1 MTPAVFLHGIGRSG
15 RAAWPLQLSL
25 EEERACLFLPRLGPG
40 DPSSAVVAHL
50 AERLDGPVHVVAH
63 SYGALAAL
71 LLAERHRGLVVSL
84 ALAEPAALGL
94 SRGRPRTEEHVA
106 AMGPVLAGATDE
118 HLRATTPPW
127 QVEVSPEVVSRVPTL
142 VALGGPGTMYAEVAA
157 VLKAHGADVLTVPGT
172 GHRPQDAPAF
182 GRALAAHWR
191 TAEAAGGVRA

>member
-1 MTPAVFLHGIGRSG
+1 MTPAVFLHGIGRAG
-15 RAAWPLQLSL
+15 RAAWPQQLAL

-106 AMGPVLAGATDE
+106 AMGPVLADRKSTRLNSS
-118 HLRATTPPW
+118 H
-127 QVEVSPEVVSRVPTL
+127 
-142 VALGGPGTMYAEVAA
+142 
-157 VLKAHGADVLTVPGT
+157 
-172 GHRPQDAPAF
+172 
-182 GRALAAHWR
+182 
-191 TAEAAGGVRA
+191 